1 MGEKRPLSLVIKD
14 IQVKTCNFYKNL
26 KDQEE
31 NAIPNI
37 KTQDT
42 EFHFMEFKLQSVFK
56 AQHYFMFY

>member
-37 KTQDT
+37 KT
-42 EFHFMEFKLQSVFK
+42 
-56 AQHYFMFY
+56 